1 MSDSRFGLRVH
12 QLFKFFT
19 QKRSYFPF
27 LVFGISRGL
36 VFLVVMLFAI
46 TGGTMHPEAR
56 LQALADGRTYI
67 YEDNDFI
74 DAMSRWDGGQYLGI
88 VDGYGYEASQK
99 SNVAF
104 FPLYPMAITAV
115 SKWGLA
121 PAVAAVLISH
131 ICFLLALYVLYDLCR
146 KKWSDHT
153 ASMTLIYLVCF
164 PTAFFFSAIYTESLF
179 LLLTV
184 GTFWCLERKYWLA
197 AGLVGSLATATRFLG
212 IALLPIACLYAFQ
225 AWDQRSSIKT
235 EAVKLLTRLLQVSLI
250 LGGIGSY
257 IWFLHVRFGSP
268 LAFLEAQNSWSP
280 VGFNPIGVIIMMLSQ
295 LSYGMSY
302 YSFPMVLSG
311 VLAVLFVIYCC
322 QQYRDTIGLSYLVY
336 SAILFIVPLGVR
348 AESLMRYTVVIFPLF
363 IVMAVRH
370 PQGKFRDILLSLS
383 VILQLW
389 LLVQFI
395 QLQYFF

>member
-12 QLFKFFT
+12 QLCKFFK
-19 QKRSYFPF
+19 QKRIYFPF
-27 LVFGISRGL
+27 LVFVISRGL
-36 VFLVVMLFAI
+36 IFLVVMLFAM

-67 YEDNDFI
+67 YEDHDFI

-115 SKWGLA
+115 SKLGLT

-131 ICFLLALYVLYDLCR
+131 LCFLFALYVLYDLCR
-146 KKWSDHT
+146 TRWSDHI

-184 GTFWCLERKYWLA
+184 GTFWCLERRYWLA
-197 AGLVGSLATATRFLG
+197 AGLVGALATATRFLG
-212 IALLPIACLYAFQ
+212 LALFPVALLYILQ
-225 AWDQRSSIKT
+225 EWGQHSSIRT
-235 EAVKLLTRLLQVSLI
+235 EVVRLSKRLLAVLLI

-257 IWFLHVRFGSP
+257 SWFLLLRFGSG
-268 LAFLEAQNSWSP
+268 LAFLEAQNSWGA
-280 VGFNPIGVIIMMLSQ
+280 VGFNPILVTVSMLSQ
-295 LSYGMSY
+295 LSYGVSY
-302 YSFPMVLSG
+302 YAFPMALGG
-311 VLAVLFVIYCC
+311 VLAILFFIYCC
-322 QQYRDTIGLSYLVY
+322 LQYRDSIGLKYLIY
-336 SAILFIVPLGVR
+336 SLILFLVPLGVR

-363 IVMAVRH
+363 IVMAVKH
-370 PQGKFRDILLSLS
+370 PRGMFRDLLLSTS
-383 VILQLW
+383 VILQIWFLS
-389 LLVQFI
+389 QFI
-395 QLQYFF
+395 QLRYFY